1 MISFLLTLSL
11 TTVYKL
17 SIIISAV
24 CVTLIYIISLI
35 RQHISVKSNTLD
47 ITKLIIEDDKY
58 EIYIKDESN
67 EISYYTLTQDEYNDI
82 KERIRYVNS

>member
-1 MISFLLTLSL
+1 MMSLLLTLSL

-17 SIIISAV
+17 SMLISAV

-35 RQHISVKSNTLD
+35 RQHRSVKSNTLD
-47 ITKLIIEDDKY
+47 ITKLIVKDDKY
-58 EIYIKDESN
+58 EIYIKDELN
-67 EISYYTLTQDEYNDI
+67 EISHYTLTQDEYNNI